1 MLQGKSDRPQPKS
14 HVSSLALRSRGPR
27 PLGVRE
33 FPDSQTKRER
43 PQSYSGEGLGS
54 ANNERADKWILSRI
68 SLSVKTQSINKPIS
82 TLYKPE
88 PIQTSDRWCSK
99 VINLCCFESL
109 IWW

>member
-1 MLQGKSDRPQPKS
+1 MLQGKSDRSQPKS

-54 ANNERADKWILSRI
+54 TNNERADKWILSRI
-68 SLSVKTQSINKPIS
+68 SLSKN
-82 TLYKPE
+82 PE
-88 PIQTSDRWCSK
+88 YQQANFHLVQTRTHPD
-99 VINLCCFESL
+99 F
-109 IWW
+109 